1 MTAENNLYKKTEKFV
16 IDSFTRIGKEYEV
29 KHLLR
34 TVYWIR
40 KMNKLIYNRT
50 ADEALLIS
58 AVAHDIERAYRKD
71 DVKKIISSGFLSKK
85 FLRLHQERGAE
96 IISDF
101 LKTKKAN
108 QRLIEKV
115 KQLVSKHEEGGNE
128 DQNLLKDA
136 DSLSFFEC
144 NVNKFLGKAETKGK
158 EYVKEK
164 FEWMYTRITSKKAKD
179 IAKPLYEDAMKRL
192 E

>member
-1 MTAENNLYKKTEKFV
+1 MKKTNNLYKKTEKFV
-16 IDSFTRIGKEYEV
+16 IDSFIKIGKEQEV

-40 KMNKLIYNRT
+40 KLNKLVYNRT
-50 ADEALLIS
+50 ADKALIIS

-71 DVKKIISSGFLSKK
+71 DVKKIISSGFLSKE
-85 FLRLHQERGAE
+85 FLRLHEKRGAE
-96 IISDF
+96 IIAGF
-101 LKTKKAN
+101 LKTQKAN
-108 QRLIEKV
+108 QRLIDNV

-164 FEWMYTRITSKKAKD
+164 FEWMYT
-179 IAKPLYEDAMKRL
+179 KRN
-192 E
+192 